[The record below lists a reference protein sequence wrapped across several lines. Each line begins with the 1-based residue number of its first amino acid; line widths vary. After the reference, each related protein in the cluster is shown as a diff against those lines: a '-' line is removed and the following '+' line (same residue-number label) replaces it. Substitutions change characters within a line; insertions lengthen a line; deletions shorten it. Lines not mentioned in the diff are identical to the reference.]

1 MHDKT
6 DNETGS
12 ISLITLILT
21 ISFFSAALTVMNL
34 SLGWEKWAIPI
45 IISANLICLILHI
58 THKLNEKTSMYI
70 YSAVNISQLF
80 YYCVNIKNIYDCVP
94 VAVLIMLIISLTHE
108 RPLIWTCI
116 IVGCLGMMYHMS
128 AEELVSLDIISILRT
143 MWHFILLI
151 LSGVIADNLAAVWR
165 QSEKAYLKQIDV
177 LTGENKAA
185 TDFLVNVSHEIR
197 TPINAVNGLTSVV
210 LNKVEDEDIK
220 KDILAINEAGNRIT
234 AQVGDI
240 LDYSEIEMDR
250 LTKIEEPYMLSSV
263 INDLVNDLALYRN
276 NGIELIIDVDAHIPS
291 VLYSDVGKLKKLMW
305 HIICNSLKYTKK
317 GGVYVHI
324 SSSPRDYGINL
335 IIEVK
340 DTGIGMTA
348 SELENI
354 YHKFYQSNSGR
365 TRSTQGLGLGMAI
378 VAGFVR
384 SLGGF
389 VTIESTKDVGTTV
402 KCSIPQRVEDPSVC
416 MNIDDKE
423 SRCLGGFLHF
433 DKFEVPEVREYYN
446 MMIRNIV
453 QGLGLSM
460 HRVDNVPDLKRL
472 LENINITHLFVGEEE
487 YHTDTAY
494 LESLTGKILVVVV
507 ADKGFELPEGSGARI
522 LRKPFYCFPVV
533 NILNSDA
540 GQIQQKT
547 GKMYCRGVNALVV
560 DDEPMNLTV
569 ARGILGVYKMNV
581 FTAASGKQA
590 IEMCRKQQY
599 DIVFMDHMMPEMDGV
614 EAMKR
619 IRTEA
624 ESKNIFLPIVAL
636 TANAVSSAK
645 EMFIAEGFDG
655 FVSKPIELTELERV
669 LRRVLPESLVTVE
682 YDDDTAP
689 MKEQVLKPAVPE
701 LPEKPQKAEK
711 TPYDILEENGIN
723 TESGLAYAQND
734 RSFYEQLLLQFAQE
748 HSDKK
753 EKLGRFL
760 ADNSMPDYAI
770 VVHALKST
778 SKMIGAD
785 TLSSEAKAL
794 EAASKAGDTD
804 KVRESHDDMM
814 EKYDNI
820 AQSIFTALGIS
831 EEKSAEGDTD
841 DTDDEVME
849 FSADEDEFFEFIPDG
864 EGSL

>member
-1 MHDKT
+1 MRGKT
-6 DNETGS
+6 ENETDS
-12 ISLITLILT
+12 MALITLILT
-21 ISFFSAALTVMNL
+21 ISFFSAGNIAMNL
-34 SLGWEKWAIPI
+34 ILGWEKWAIPI
-45 IISANLICLILHI
+45 ILSANIICVILHV

-70 YSAVNISQLF
+70 YSTVCVSQLF
-80 YYCVNIKNIYDCVP
+80 YYSVNIKNIYDCVP
-94 VAVLIMLIISLTHE
+94 VTVLIMLIISLTHE
-108 RPLIWTCI
+108 KKLIWSCI
-116 IVGCLGMMYHMS
+116 IVGCLGMMYHLS
-128 AEELVSLDIISILRT
+128 AEILSSADIITILRM

-151 LSGVIADNLAAVWR
+151 LTGVIADNLTSLWR
-165 QSEKAYLKQIDV
+165 QSEKKYRKEIDV

-210 LNKVEDEDIK
+210 LNKVDDDDIK

-250 LTKIEEPYMLSSV
+250 LTRIEEPYMLSSV
-263 INDLVNDLALYRN
+263 INDLVSDLAVYRKKE
-276 NGIELIIDVDAHIPS
+276 IELIIDVDTHIPA
-291 VLYSDVGKLKKLMW
+291 VLYSDVGKIKKLMW
-305 HIICNSLKYTKK
+305 HIICNSLKYTRK
-317 GGVYVHI
+317 GGVYVHV
-324 SSSPRDYGINL
+324 SSSPREYGINL

-348 SELENI
+348 SELENV

-365 TRSTQGLGLGMAI
+365 TRSTQGLGLGMPI

-384 SLGGF
+384 CLGGF

-402 KCSIPQRVEDPSVC
+402 RCSIPQKVEDPSPC
-416 MNIDDKE
+416 MSVEDRE
-423 SRCLGGFLHF
+423 SRCIGGFLHF
-433 DKFEVPEVREYYN
+433 DKFEVPLVREYYN

-453 QGLGLSM
+453 KGLGLHM

-487 YHTDTAY
+487 YRTDPAY
-494 LESLTGKILVVVV
+494 LESLTGKMLVVVV
-507 ADKGFELPEGSGARI
+507 ADEDFKLPKGSGARI

-533 NILNSDA
+533 NVINSDV
-540 GQIQQKT
+540 GQLQQRK

-581 FTAASGKQA
+581 FTASSGKQA
-590 IEMCRKQQY
+590 IEMCRENQY

-655 FVSKPIELTELERV
+655 FVSKPIELAELERV
-669 LRRVLPESLVTVE
+669 LRRVLPENLVTVE
-682 YDDDTAP
+682 YDRGKDTSP
-689 MKEQVLKPAVPE
+689 KQPPQKVPE
-701 LPEKPQKAEK
+701 PVK
-711 TPYDILEENGIN
+711 TERSPYDILRESGIN

-734 RSFYEQLLLQFAQE
+734 NNFYEKLLVQFAQE

-753 EKLGRFL
+753 EKLGRSL
-760 ADNSMPDYAI
+760 RENSMQDYAI

-778 SKMIGAD
+778 AKMIGAE
-785 TLSSEAKAL
+785 TLSAEAKAL
-794 EAASKAGDTD
+794 ESASKAGDTD
-804 KVRESHDDMM
+804 KVSADHDDMI
-814 EKYDNI
+814 KTYDNV
-820 AQSIFTALGIS
+820 ADSIFTALGIT
-831 EEKSAEGDTD
+831 EQQAAEAAED
-841 DTDDEVME
+841 DDEVVE
-849 FSADEDEFFEFIPDG
+849 FSADEDGSFEFIPDG